1 MGLISDFS
9 SRIKWSSNST
19 DDVVYVIGRQRD
31 REVDGRVREAD
42 KREIERKRDRKSF
55 RQTETDRKR
64 DRRQTDIERTERQ
77 RNRETERQRDRKEID
92 RKIERQ
98 LDK

>member
-19 DDVVYVIGRQRD
+19 DDVVYVIGRQR
-31 REVDGRVREAD
+31 EVDGRVREAD
-42 KREIERKRDRKSF
+42 KREIKRKRDRKSF
-55 RQTETDRKR
+55 RQTETERKR